1 MSYIPNSFDEA
12 YYLAQNPDVAA
23 AVAAGLFTSGL
34 QHYEISGAHELRNPN
49 AYFDEQYYLFTNPDV
64 AAAVASGIFSS
75 GLEHFEKYGKSE
87 DRAPKAG
94 VAFDEAAYLAAWPDV
109 AAAVQAGAYAS
120 GWDHYVTAGAA
131 EGRTAVPPSTGE
143 ITSTVSGSVT
153 TLSLDSDSGAVDLT
167 ASKLSVDGGA
177 GLSTLHL
184 TGDADVRIDFTN
196 PNNQLR
202 GIDLNTDAVIAA
214 NGIENNVS
222 GAGIVTVKNFE
233 IVDAYARDPLNETDH
248 TANFAGAIN
257 YDGTGFAGDGVST
270 DGNIFLGGLG
280 ADKAFGGIGND
291 FLAGGGVG
299 SSVWEQKIVPG
310 IGAAWV
316 NSITG
321 LVAEGDKPSDELHG
335 GRNADFM
342 FAEFSALDNTDGNG
356 TTFDG
361 GSTAD
366 DSAAGAGDSGQDTDW
381 LLLEAS
387 DDNEP
392 VTVNLGSGS
401 VTLGDGTDA
410 ATLVDI
416 ENLDASGNLYGFLN
430 DVDVELGGR
439 RVDDRAPASPV
450 GTENYGIGSTGQLAV
465 TGSSDAN
472 RIIGGYDND
481 RINGGA
487 GNDLLI
493 GGNLAFL
500 QANRSNPNLIDANGG
515 LDLNVHTVGG
525 QQLVNDGTDQ
535 LVGGAG
541 DDNLVFEMDGGT
553 YEGGTGSGTT
563 GTGNS
568 AITGERDTLWIT
580 NFSAGRLAG
589 HTQAEEV
596 ADPLASQSDAL
607 AAQTK
612 DSTIRLDLGVG
623 HGDLFRGYG
632 GADVLNN
639 QINGQ
644 PFTADQSQYNAG
656 GVRTTV
662 QDISDVI
669 TTGLGAVDYH
679 AAGTNNPDLTF
690 NNLQNRLGINADLDL
705 RGINVD
711 SNANTL
717 GRQFADGVW
726 ADQNFGYSAAGTLA
740 TDWDEGDNTLY
751 ANTGDDKVEG
761 RAGDDLLSGGTGDD
775 DFFTTQA
782 DGTDLIHRQQD
793 ANGDNVW
800 DTDAAGNGLFVQ
812 DFRAPQAGDIT
823 SSRLTIDFGTTDLTS
838 VNVAVTQV
846 NLVIGSTTFAANIAL
861 GTHGIDDI
869 AAAVNTAYQAID
881 ADVSV
886 VAVNNALVVTD
897 KQGRDISDQVSEGYV
912 VAGAVANGSLSTT
925 AVFAPGGTPINIVED
940 DRLIYTAYLDRA
952 NNVLVNDAKNSLDIA
967 DGGGYASDLV
977 VGFGTDGTT
986 LAANQEWRIQ
996 FQNLGEGDTVTVT
1009 VNGTSY
1015 ERTFSK
1021 VTDTDT
1027 DGFVTN
1033 LINQINSTAQD
1044 LNTAAGT
1051 LVAAQDDVIV
1061 GSVNESVLVL
1071 TNADVFGDAAV
1082 FMDKPEVT
1090 VVSSS
1095 GATAAVAL
1103 ANTSDSS
1110 IELFGFDGRNNALNA
1125 DDVLFVGQ
1133 TAQKNGYTAA
1143 NSRAV
1148 LATALTTGGELTG
1161 SAALVVKNAGLH
1173 GDDQLIGGDG
1183 NDIIKGLTGDD
1194 RIIGSKGTDTVDGG
1208 GNDVGTDGVTAIA
1221 YNDVLLF
1228 QEGDFG
1234 AGTKFTVT
1242 LDATLAANT
1251 NKGVVTAVDDKGAV
1265 LGTTTYTGI
1274 ELVRTLSNTAADTL
1288 NVQALSDAIVTKS
1301 GVSLE
1306 ANEGISI
1313 QLTEG
1318 AAGLV
1323 TVTVD
1328 NNNDGDVLDAGE
1340 VFTAGRVLGAE
1351 SIVSGKSNDSVTMDD
1366 SQLGSTN
1373 NLDLGGET
1381 SDTVPVN
1388 TFNEGADT
1396 AIYQTNLTG
1405 ADAYT
1410 TTVMVGSTADTV
1422 SMTGGVLGDKVV
1434 IDTLTNVEVLNVD
1447 DLNDDANPNS
1457 GAFNADVLNLTNFA
1471 TTGATVNYGGAVTVG
1486 KSLGGELG
1494 ATSVA
1499 NVEANTL
1506 EAGGVSQT
1514 GTGLGNE
1521 LLEVVGITRLEQVI
1535 GSDGTDRVI
1544 VGNTME
1550 SGRIVRNIVDD
1561 PAVLDVF
1568 DIGKT
1573 TYLGNAELD
1582 VQDKGLYQF
1591 KLGSGNDVLDYDD
1604 ETQDVG
1610 VLVDTNSTSSTDWVL
1625 VGSGDLDAVGERI
1638 DFATD
1643 VERYFGGA
1651 GTNTIDL
1658 SQATVDTTVQFSK
1671 ESLLSSNQYADPDGL
1686 ANGKSLTVDD
1696 IVRGN
1701 EVRGT
1706 ADSTVFA
1713 TFMDRTANAVSGAS
1727 FWTNVVGN
1735 KQAETILLTNNE
1747 AATAQTFTLNGGAN
1761 VVDYSAR
1768 TAAISAFIGAVDTS
1782 DTDLSGKFT
1791 LAGDRAAQSVFTS
1804 DLDFIDI
1811 TRGTSFDSG
1820 TLKVIGS
1827 GQDHDVVDITGLSGS
1842 STFNI
1847 VDLAAGTV
1855 TEDRFDAATGN
1866 FVTQISGF
1874 EDITG
1879 SLAADRLIGSGSAN
1893 LISAGFGA
1901 DGVNGGK
1908 GADQIAFGGAD
1919 GSVDRLY
1926 YTATDAGNTAD
1937 GTIVNSADRVT
1948 GFWLP
1953 DGDQLVFDTT
1963 LLSTINQLGNVKVA
1977 AAGGFVGGTDG
1988 VLVSTTTTGAASFT
2002 AGSTVSLAE
2011 LQTAFGGIGG
2021 SSANKEY
2028 VLIAKDTGGESGVFH
2043 FKDVDGNGT
2052 IDAGD
2057 VVTLLSVIDDTDYS
2071 AAPTAVVT
2079 RQGAAAGS
2087 QTINGADNGGTMEVV
2102 YSAQN
2107 QSTLAARDTID
2118 AFNIGANGPA
2128 TVDKLDLSQLH
2139 LGLSSSDTG
2148 FVDKGTYN
2156 ASGVKTADVA
2166 DGIDD
2171 AIQAVKFR
2179 SGVSVDGADTLTDFF
2194 NDAAA
2199 TTAAGTNVDR
2209 AVFVQ
2214 QEAATNAFRVF
2225 VDVNRDGDFTQGAD
2239 MVIDLTN
2246 VVDVGGDF
2254 NALVSEATGI
2264 AEFIGA
2270 IRFTEIA

>member
-153 TLSLDSDSGAVDLT
+153 TLSLDSDSGTVDLT

-202 GIDLNTDAVIAA
+202 GIDLNTDGVIAA

-280 ADKAFGGIGND
+280 DDKAFGGIGND

-299 SSVWEQKIVPG
+299 SSVWEQRVS
-310 IGAAWV
+310 GAATVWV
-316 NSITG
+316 NSVTG
-321 LVAEGDKPSDELHG
+321 EVATGARPTDELYG

-342 FAEFSALDNTDGNG
+342 FAELSALDNTDGNG
-356 TTFDG
+356 TLFDG

-392 VTVNLGSGS
+392 VTVDLRFSS
-401 VTLGDGTDA
+401 VTLADGKSA
-410 ATLVDI
+410 ATLEDI

-465 TGSSDAN
+465 IGSIDAN

-481 RINGGA
+481 RIDGDA

-563 GTGNS
+563 GNAT
-568 AITGERDTLWIT
+568 ITGERDTLWIT

-644 PFTADQSQYNAG
+644 SFTADQSQYNAG

-669 TTGLGAVDYH
+669 TTGLGAVDYF

-705 RGINVD
+705 RGIKAD

-726 ADQNFGYSAAGTLA
+726 ADKNFGYNTDGTLA

-761 RAGDDLLSGGTGDD
+761 RTGDDLLSGGTGDD

-967 DGGGYASDLV
+967 PEGGGYASDLV

-986 LAANQEWRIQ
+986 LAAKQEWRIQ

-1015 ERTFSK
+1015 ERTFSST
-1021 VTDTDT
+1021 TDGDT
-1027 DGFVTN
+1027 DGFVAN
-1033 LINQINSTAQD
+1033 LRAQINSTAQD

-1051 LVAAQDDVIV
+1051 LVANQDNVIV
-1061 GSVNESVLVL
+1061 GSNNESVLVL

-1103 ANTSDSS
+1103 ANTSASS

-1306 ANEGISI
+1306 ASEGIDI

-1328 NNNDGDVLDAGE
+1328 KNNDGAIVPSE
-1340 VFTAGRVLGAE
+1340 IFTVGRVLGAE

-1388 TFNEGADT
+1388 TFIEGADT
-1396 AIYQTNLTG
+1396 AVYQTKLTG

-1422 SMTGGVLGDKVV
+1422 AMTGGVLGDKVV
-1434 IDTLTNVEVLNVD
+1434 TDTLTNVEVLDVD

-1471 TTGATVNYGGAVTVG
+1471 TTGATVNYGDALKVG

-1535 GSDGTDRVI
+1535 GSNGTDRVI
-1544 VGNTME
+1544 VGDTME
-1550 SGRIVRNIVDD
+1550 SGRIVRDILDN
-1561 PAVLDVF
+1561 PAVVDVF
-1568 DIGKT
+1568 DIGTT

-1610 VLVDTNSTSSTDWVL
+1610 VLVDTSSTSSTDWVL

-1638 DFATD
+1638 DYATD

-1651 GTNTIDL
+1651 GKNTIDL

-1706 ADSTVFA
+1706 ADGTVFA
-1713 TFMDRTANAVSGAS
+1713 TFMDRTTNAVAGDS

-1782 DTDLSGKFT
+1782 DTDTSGKFT
-1791 LAGDRAAQSVFTS
+1791 LAGDSAAQTVFTTDN
-1804 DLDFIDI
+1804 DLIDI
-1811 TRGTSFDSG
+1811 TRGTSFGSG

-1827 GQDHDVVDITGLSGS
+1827 GQDHDVVNITALFAVDKDS
-1842 STFNI
+1842 FNI
-1847 VDLAAGTV
+1847 VDLAVGTV
-1855 TEDRFDAATGN
+1855 TEDRNDAATGN

-1879 SLAADRLIGSGSAN
+1879 SSAADRLIGSGSAN
-1893 LISAGFGA
+1893 LIIAGSGA

-1908 GADQIAFGGAD
+1908 GADQIVFGGID
-1919 GSVDRLY
+1919 GKFDRLY

-1948 GFWLP
+1948 GFSLP

-1963 LLSTINQLGNVKVA
+1963 LLSSINQLGNVKVVAANGFA
-1977 AAGGFVGGTDG
+1977 AATDG

-2002 AGSTVSLAE
+2002 AGSTVSIAE
-2011 LQTAFGGIGG
+2011 LQTAFGTITG

-2087 QTINGADNGGTMEVV
+2087 QTINGANNGGTMEVV

-2118 AFNIGANGPA
+2118 AFNIGVNGPN
-2128 TVDKLDLSQLH
+2128 TVDKLDLSQLR
-2139 LGLSSSDTG
+2139 LGLSSGDTG
-2148 FVDKGTYN
+2148 FVDKGTYDAN
-2156 ASGVKTADVA
+2156 GVKTADAA

-2246 VVDVGGDF
+2246 VVDAGADF
-2254 NALVSEATGI
+2254 NALVPEATGI